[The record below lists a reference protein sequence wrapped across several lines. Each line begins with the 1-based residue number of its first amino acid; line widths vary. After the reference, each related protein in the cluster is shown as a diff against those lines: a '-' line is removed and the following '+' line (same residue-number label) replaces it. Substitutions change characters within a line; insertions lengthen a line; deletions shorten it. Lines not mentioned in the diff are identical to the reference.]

1 MYNPPLCLMQIRNSG
16 NLMTEDFSFTRADKI
31 LKRYEFLHLSK
42 SGKKIQ
48 NRYFIALFCPGKS
61 EQSRLGITVTK
72 KIGNAVTRN
81 RIKRLCREYFRLNKQ
96 KIPAGWDINI
106 IAKKEAVN
114 LSGSRSFL
122 FLQEIFGKIPV

>member
-1 MYNPPLCLMQIRNSG
+1 MLFYKPADFNSYSR
-16 NLMTEDFSFTRADKI
+16 NLMTKDFSFTKADKI

-42 SGKKIQ
+42 SGKKIR

-61 EQSRLGITVTK
+61 ERSRLGITVTK

-96 KIPAGWDINI
+96 NIPGSWDINL
-106 IAKKEAVN
+106 IAKREAVN
-114 LSGSRSFL
+114 LSGNQPFL
-122 FLQEIFGKIPV
+122 SLQDIFGKIPG